1 MKIEHITF
9 GYRKKQTVLH
19 DVSFELR
26 PGITI
31 LLGENG
37 SGKTTLIKNML
48 GILKPRS
55 GSITLDGC
63 TPVDTDFSAK
73 VSYLPQD
80 FSIYPYMKVQDILQ
94 FVAAEKKISMEAQ
107 IAAVQEVA
115 DKTNITAYLKSK
127 FKACSL
133 GTQKRV
139 GIAAALL
146 GNTPFTVLDEP
157 TAGIDPKERMAFY
170 QVIRNAFAGRMLLL
184 STHILDDMESL
195 ADYVLMLSGGKVVFY
210 GTYGAYCSLLDG
222 KLYEVSCQTRPEW
235 LTKYRVLSERRERME
250 RICHFVSEEVP
261 EEGIPVRASTE
272 DIWTYL
278 TGEGL

>member
-1 MKIEHITF
+1 MKIEHISF

-63 TPVDTDFSAK
+63 TPVDTDFSSK

-157 TAGIDPKERMAFY
+157 TAGIDPRERMAFY
-170 QVIRNAFAGRMLLL
+170 EVIRNAFADRRLLL

-195 ADYVLMLSGGKVVFY
+195 ADNVLMLSKGKIVFHGSY
-210 GTYGAYCSLLDG
+210 RTYCSLLNC
-222 KLYEVSCQTRPEW
+222 KLYELCCQIRPEW
-235 LTKYRVLSERRERME
+235 LKEYRILSEHRDGTG
-250 RICHFVSEEVP
+250 IVYHFVAEETP
-261 EEGIPVRASTE
+261 TEGTPVKASTE

-278 TGEGL
+278 TGDSL